1 MIWFNGFPFLDNKE
15 EHIFGVPAS
24 QVMTDQTRT
33 LNALGMEL
41 REVESILLK
50 CSFQG
55 FPIVENQASNVL
67 IGFIGRTELRYAIDR
82 AKRDSTAQ
90 PHAKCYFTT
99 SRAVNENGR
108 TTLAIFDTIP
118 ATSSQISVD
127 FSSFTD
133 RTPITVHPDLPLETV
148 MDIFK
153 KMGPRVILVENLG
166 KLVGLITVKDC
177 LKYQFKAESGLHE
190 RDNNGVDLREEQL
203 YRCIEYAATWLGDVL
218 TKLSGGR
225 IRLGDSSAELN
236 RWQRG
241 TSNDASIISPP
252 AHTDSRGSPSQDVEL
267 EDRNLLF
274 ESSNNL

>member
-1 MIWFNGFPFLDNKE
+1 MIWLNGFPFLDNKE

-24 QVMTDQTRT
+24 QVMTDQIRT

-55 FPIVENQASNVL
+55 FPIVENQASNLL
-67 IGFIGRTELRYAIDR
+67 IGFIGRTELRYAINR
-82 AKRDSTAQ
+82 AKRDNTAQ

-99 SRAVNENGR
+99 NRTINESDR
-108 TTLAIFDTIP
+108 TPLATFDTIP
-118 ATSSQISVD
+118 ATSSQVSAD

-133 RTPITVHPDLPLETV
+133 RTPITVHPNLPLETV

-153 KMGPRVILVENLG
+153 KMGPRVILVEDLG

-177 LKYQFKAESGLHE
+177 LKYQFKAESGTHE
-190 RDNNGVDLREEQL
+190 IGKIGVDPREEQL
-203 YRCIEYAATWLGDVL
+203 YKYIEYIATWFGDVL
-218 TKLSGGR
+218 TRLSGGR
-225 IRLGDSSAELN
+225 IRLGDSNTELD
-236 RWQRG
+236 RWRRG
-241 TSNDASIISPP
+241 NSNETSIVSPL
-252 AHTDSRGSPSQDVEL
+252 AQTDLRENLSQGVEL

-274 ESSNNL
+274 GSPENR

>member
-24 QVMTDQTRT
+24 QVMTDQIRT

-41 REVESILLK
+41 REIESILLK

-55 FPIVENQASNVL
+55 FPIVENRDSNVL
-67 IGFIGRTELRYAIDR
+67 IGFIGRTELRYAIGR
-82 AKRDSTAQ
+82 AKRDNTAQ
-90 PHAKCYFTT
+90 PHAKCYFTS
-99 SRAVNENGR
+99 SRAANEDGR
-108 TTLAIFDTIP
+108 TTLATFDTIP
-118 ATSSQISVD
+118 ATSSQVSVD

-153 KMGPRVILVENLG
+153 KMGPRVILVEKLG

-177 LKYQFKAESGLHE
+177 LKYQFKVESGSHE
-190 RDNNGVDLREEQL
+190 RDYTGVNPHEEQL
-203 YRCIEYAATWLGDVL
+203 YSYIEYIATWFGDVL
-218 TKLSGGR
+218 TRLSGGR
-225 IRLGDSSAELN
+225 IRLSDSSAGFN

-241 TSNDASIISPP
+241 NSNDASVASSL
-252 AHTDSRGSPSQDVEL
+252 AHTESRVNSSQSVEL
-267 EDRNLLF
+267 EDRSILF
-274 ESSNNL
+274 DSSENR